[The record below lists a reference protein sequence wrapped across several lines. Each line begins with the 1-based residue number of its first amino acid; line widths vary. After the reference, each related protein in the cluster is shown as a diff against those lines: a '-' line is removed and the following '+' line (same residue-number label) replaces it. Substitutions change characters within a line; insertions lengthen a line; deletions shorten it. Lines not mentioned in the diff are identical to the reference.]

1 MPPASCAG
9 ALQIQCSSFSPP
21 IPLLL
26 QPGELDRNGD
36 PLVQVDNLRMAD
48 AEAFLLLP
56 PAEAPQARS
65 LAVYLLVF

>member
-1 MPPASCAG
+1 MADWGDFDLRCLG
-9 ALQIQCSSFSPP
+9 LFSPP